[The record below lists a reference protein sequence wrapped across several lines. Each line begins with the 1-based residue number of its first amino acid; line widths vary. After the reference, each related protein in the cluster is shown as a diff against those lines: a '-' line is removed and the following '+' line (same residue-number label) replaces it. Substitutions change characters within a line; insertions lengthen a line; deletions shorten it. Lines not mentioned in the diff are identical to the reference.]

1 MTYPTLMAHLDVGSP
16 NDGVLRVVASLATR
30 FKAKVIGIA
39 ACQPMPIMY
48 SDGYTAGDMVQTEL
62 AELVKETTE
71 AEASFRT
78 ALQGKVAA
86 LEWRSVIANEQLA
99 DYVARQARAADLV
112 ITGPD
117 QGWSA
122 FDATKRVVVNN
133 LVLKAG
139 RPVIIVPADA
149 DGLNLDSVFVA
160 WKDTREARRAIVDA
174 LPMLKEA
181 GRVFVVEITA
191 AADIEAGR
199 KRLADV
205 AAWLDRHGVASEC
218 SVVASMGDDAA
229 QLGAVARDK
238 RAGLIVAGAFGHDRL
253 REWVLGGVTRDLLVH
268 PSRCS
273 FVSY

>member
-1 MTYPTLMAHLDVGSP
+1 MTYSTLMAHLDVGSA
-16 NDGVLRVVASLATR
+16 NDGVLRVAASLAAR
-30 FKAKVIGIA
+30 FKAKIIGIA

-48 SDGYTAGDMVQTEL
+48 SDGYTSGDMVEMEA
-62 AELVKETTE
+62 AEMVKETAE

-78 ALQGKVAA
+78 ALQGKVAE
-86 LEWRSVIANEQLA
+86 LEWRSVIGNEQLA
-99 DYVARQARAADLV
+99 DYVAREARAADLV

-117 QGWSA
+117 EGWSA
-122 FDATKRVVVNN
+122 FDTTRRVVVND

-139 RPVIIVPADA
+139 RPVMIVPHDA
-149 DGLNLDSVFVA
+149 EEWNLDSVVVG

-191 AADIEAGR
+191 AADTEAAE

-205 AAWLDRHGVASEC
+205 SAWLDLHGVASEC
-218 SVVASMGDDAA
+218 SVAASVGDDPA
-229 QLGAVARDK
+229 QLGSIARE
-238 RAGLIVAGAFGHDRL
+238 RLAGMIVAGAFGHNRL

-273 FVSY
+273 FVSC